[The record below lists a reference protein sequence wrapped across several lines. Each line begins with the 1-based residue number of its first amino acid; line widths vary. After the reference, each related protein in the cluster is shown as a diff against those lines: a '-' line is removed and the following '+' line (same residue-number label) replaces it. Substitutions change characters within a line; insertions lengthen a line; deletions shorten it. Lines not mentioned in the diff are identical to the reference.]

1 MGLNSTGTA
10 YDFGQLGSGVLT
22 THTVTLTPPTGK
34 VIVAISVLEATKF
47 DALVAEDT
55 EADTVAF
62 MGTATQVAQNGGGS
76 ELFPVAL
83 SIEAGTTIY
92 GRWTSVKLDESTN
105 GTIVAY
111 YGY

>member
-1 MGLNSTGTA
+1 MGINSTGTA

-34 VIVAISVLEATKF
+34 VIVAISVLEATMF
-47 DALVAEDT
+47 DALVAEAT
-55 EADTVAF
+55 ETDNVAY

-76 ELFPVAL
+76 EVFPVDV
-83 SIEAGTTIY
+83 EVPAGTTLY
-92 GRWTSVKLDESTN
+92 GRWTSVKLDQTNN

>member
-10 YDFGQLGSGVLT
+10 YDFGQLGSGILT

-47 DALVAEDT
+47 DTLIAENT
-55 EADTVAF
+55 EADTVAY
-62 MGTATQVAQNGGGS
+62 MGTADQVAQNGGGS
-76 ELFPVAL
+76 EVFPVSL
-83 SIEAGTTIY
+83 EIQAGTTLY
-92 GRWTSVKLDESTN
+92 GRWTSVKLDETTN
-105 GTIVAY
+105 GTIAAY